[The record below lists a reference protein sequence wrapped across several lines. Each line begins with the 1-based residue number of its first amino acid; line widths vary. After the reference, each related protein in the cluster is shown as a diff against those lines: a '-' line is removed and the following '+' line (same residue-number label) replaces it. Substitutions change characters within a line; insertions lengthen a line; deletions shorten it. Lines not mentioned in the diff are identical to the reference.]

1 MGSNRKKNHQRWIV
15 EGERAAE
22 PGDMPLI
29 FWRCLSMIPD
39 SGIILWLVKLMS
51 SCWRIRSAI
60 DSIAVFQYQT
70 PTIQENIFENTDF
83 EQAIQI
89 FLQAQDFW
97 LIPRLQEEQKICLWS
112 VAKRTQSIQNT
123 SSFSC
128 TPCDQLR
135 SHLKSSWLINQRSK
149 GTRSH
154 QNHYKTLKSVYI
166 CKECMLYG
174 RLFNDRQLHWKRR
187 EHWWSIK

>member
-1 MGSNRKKNHQRWIV
+1 M

-60 DSIAVFQYQT
+60 DSIAVFQYHT
-70 PTIQENIFENTDF
+70 PTIQESIFENTDF

-97 LIPRLQEEQKICLWS
+97 LILRLQEEQKICLWT
-112 VAKRTQSIQNT
+112 VTKRTQSIQNT

-128 TPCDQLR
+128 TLLWSTTVTFKKQLTYKPTFKR
-135 SHLKSSWLINQRSK
+135 HNIVITPPPKSL
-149 GTRSH
+149 
-154 QNHYKTLKSVYI
+154 
-166 CKECMLYG
+166 
-174 RLFNDRQLHWKRR
+174 
-187 EHWWSIK
+187 

>member
-1 MGSNRKKNHQRWIV
+1 MFWGQIGKKDHQWWIV

-29 FWRCLSMIPD
+29 LWRCLSMIPD
-39 SGIILWLVKLMS
+39 SGIILWLVNLMS

-60 DSIAVFQYQT
+60 DSIAVFQYHT

-97 LIPRLQEEQKICLWS
+97 LIPRLQEEQKICLWT

-128 TPCDQLR
+128 TLLWSTTVTFKKQLTYKPTFKR
-135 SHLKSSWLINQRSK
+135 HSIAITLPPKSL
-149 GTRSH
+149 
-154 QNHYKTLKSVYI
+154 
-166 CKECMLYG
+166 
-174 RLFNDRQLHWKRR
+174 
-187 EHWWSIK
+187 